1 LESRRGDAYNEEAFR
16 YLLSIERKRSERSG
30 RAFLLLLVDL
40 KEQPGASLRIDPIVA
55 GKLFSALWRCLRETD
70 FVGWYREDRVA
81 GAVLLTQL
89 VDGPLMEV
97 CGLVGQRVNAAL
109 SEGLPPDVMRRL
121 RVNVCQLP
129 PRLKS

>member
-1 LESRRGDAYNEEAFR
+1 
-16 YLLSIERKRSERSG
+16 LSIERKRSERSG

-89 VDGPLMEV
+89 VDGALMEV
-97 CGLVGQRVNAAL
+97 CGLVGQRVNGQL
-109 SEGLPPDVMRRL
+109 SEGLPPDVLHRL
-121 RVNVCQLP
+121 RVTVCQLP
-129 PRLKS
+129 PKLKS

>member
-97 CGLVGQRVNAAL
+97 CGLVGQRVSAVL
-109 SEGLPPDVMRRL
+109 SEGLPPDVMHRL